1 MDPVS
6 KLIELFSEF
15 PGIGP
20 RQARRFAY
28 FILTRNN
35 GFLDD
40 FIRNIT
46 AAKKSL
52 KVCSSCQRFFTS
64 TNTSGSASKMCSICS
79 DEGRDHASLMIVA
92 RDSDLEAIEKSGVY
106 HGLYFILGGSV
117 PILEKEPEKRVR
129 LAELKKRIQ
138 KMQGETPPTTID
150 PVRRDG
156 QKPFSEGLSEGKG
169 LVPGG
174 KAHQQGKQA
183 AVLTSLE
190 IILSMSATPDG
201 EHTAEV
207 VKAFLEKNAA
217 SSKIKITFLG
227 KGLSTGTELEY
238 SDTETLKNALKN
250 RE

>member
-6 KLIELFSEF
+6 KLIELFSDF

-28 FILTRNN
+28 FVLTRPHA
-35 GFLDD
+35 FLED

-52 KVCSSCQRFFTS
+52 RICPSCQRFFTL
-64 TNTSGSASKMCSICS
+64 TNSSSSASKMCSICS
-79 DEGRDHASLMIVA
+79 DLTRDHTSLMIVA
-92 RDSDLEAIEKSGVY
+92 RDSDFESIEKSGVY
-106 HGLYFILGGSV
+106 NGLYFVLGGNV

-129 LAELKKRIQ
+129 LAELKKRV
-138 KMQGETPPTTID
+138 QGL
-150 PVRRDG
+150 PVYKNTRAT
-156 QKPFSEGLSEGKG
+156 
-169 LVPGG
+169 LV
-174 KAHQQGKQA
+174 
-183 AVLTSLE
+183 SE

-201 EHTAEV
+201 EHTADI
-207 VKAFLEKNAA
+207 VKGFLEKNVDT
-217 SSKIKITFLG
+217 SKIKTTVLG

-250 RE
+250 RA

>member
-1 MDPVS
+1 MDPVN

-35 GFLDD
+35 GFLDE
-40 FIRNIT
+40 FVRNIS

-52 KVCSSCQRFFTS
+52 RVCSSCQRFFTS

-79 DEGRDHASLMIVA
+79 DDTRDHASLMIVA
-92 RDSDLEAIEKSGVY
+92 RDSDLEAVEKSGVY
-106 HGLYFILGGSV
+106 NGLYFVLGGIV

-129 LAELKKRIQ
+129 LAELKKRV
-138 KMQGETPPTTID
+138 QGLPLYKNTRAT
-150 PVRRDG
+150 
-156 QKPFSEGLSEGKG
+156 
-169 LVPGG
+169 LV
-174 KAHQQGKQA
+174 Q
-183 AVLTSLE
+183 E
-190 IILSMSATPDG
+190 IILSMSVTPDG

-207 VKAFLEKNAA
+207 VKSFLEKNLDT
-217 SSKIKITFLG
+217 SKIKITVLG

-250 RE
+250 RA

>member
-1 MDPVS
+1 MDPVQ

-52 KVCSSCQRFFTS
+52 RICSSCQRFFTS

-92 RDSDLEAIEKSGVY
+92 RDSDLEAVEKSGVY
-106 HGLYFILGGSV
+106 HGLYFVLGGIV

-129 LAELKKRIQ
+129 LAELKKRV
-138 KMQGETPPTTID
+138 QGLPLDKSTRAEPGTILQN
-150 PVRRDG
+150 R
-156 QKPFSEGLSEGKG
+156 
-169 LVPGG
+169 LV
-174 KAHQQGKQA
+174 Q
-183 AVLTSLE
+183 E

-207 VKAFLEKNAA
+207 VKSFLEKNAA
-217 SSKIKITFLG
+217 SSKIKITVLG

-250 RE
+250 RA

>member
-1 MDPVS
+1 MDPIS

-40 FIRNIT
+40 FVKNIA

-52 KVCSSCQRFFTS
+52 RVCSSCQRFFTS

-79 DEGRDHASLMIVA
+79 DEGRDHVSLMIVS

-106 HGLYFILGGSV
+106 NGLYFVLGGSV

-129 LAELKKRIQ
+129 LAELKKRV
-138 KMQGETPPTTID
+138 QGLPLDKNTRAP
-150 PVRRDG
+150 
-156 QKPFSEGLSEGKG
+156 
-169 LVPGG
+169 LV
-174 KAHQQGKQA
+174 Q
-183 AVLTSLE
+183 E

-207 VKAFLEKNAA
+207 VKGFLEKSVA
-217 SSKIKITFLG
+217 SSKIKITVLG

-250 RE
+250 RG

>member
-52 KVCSSCQRFFTS
+52 RVCSLCQRFFTS
-64 TNTSGSASKMCSICS
+64 AEGRPTQKTCSICS
-79 DEGRDHASLMIVA
+79 DDTRDCTSLMIVA

-106 HGLYFILGGSV
+106 RGFYFVLGGIV

-129 LAELKKRIQ
+129 LKELKKRVSR
-138 KMQGETPPTTID
+138 D
-150 PVRRDG
+150 PI
-156 QKPFSEGLSEGKG
+156 SGKF
-169 LVPGG
+169 
-174 KAHQQGKQA
+174 A
-183 AVLTSLE
+183 E

-207 VKAFLEKNAA
+207 VKVFLEKNAA
-217 SSKIKITFLG
+217 SSKIKITVLG

-250 RE
+250 RA

>member
-28 FILTRNN
+28 FILTRNT

-52 KVCSSCQRFFTS
+52 RVCSSCQRFFTS

-79 DEGRDHASLMIVA
+79 DESRDHASLMIVA
-92 RDSDLEAIEKSGVY
+92 RDSDLEAVEKSGVY
-106 HGLYFILGGSV
+106 NGLYFVLGGSV

-129 LAELKKRIQ
+129 LAELKKRV
-138 KMQGETPPTTID
+138 QGLPLDKNTRAP
-150 PVRRDG
+150 
-156 QKPFSEGLSEGKG
+156 
-169 LVPGG
+169 LV
-174 KAHQQGKQA
+174 Q
-183 AVLTSLE
+183 E

-207 VKAFLEKNAA
+207 VKGFLEKSVA
-217 SSKIKITFLG
+217 SSKIKITVLG

-250 RE
+250 RG

>member
-28 FILTRNN
+28 FILTRNT

-52 KVCSSCQRFFTS
+52 RVCSSCQRFFTS

-79 DEGRDHASLMIVA
+79 DESRDHASLMIVA

-106 HGLYFILGGSV
+106 HGLYFVLGGNV

-129 LAELKKRIQ
+129 LAELKKRV
-138 KMQGETPPTTID
+138 QGLPLDKNTRAEPGTILLN
-150 PVRRDG
+150 R
-156 QKPFSEGLSEGKG
+156 
-169 LVPGG
+169 LV
-174 KAHQQGKQA
+174 Q
-183 AVLTSLE
+183 E

-207 VKAFLEKNAA
+207 VKVFLEKNAA
-217 SSKIKITFLG
+217 SSKIKITVLG

-250 RE
+250 RA

>member
-35 GFLDD
+35 GFLDE
-40 FIRNIT
+40 FVRNIS

-52 KVCSSCQRFFTS
+52 KVCALCQRFFTS
-64 TNTSGSASKMCSICS
+64 TNASKTCSICS
-79 DEGRDHASLMIVA
+79 DDTRDNTSLMIVA

-106 HGLYFILGGSV
+106 GGLYFVLGGNV

-129 LAELKKRIQ
+129 LAELKKRV
-138 KMQGETPPTTID
+138 QGAT
-150 PVRRDG
+150 
-156 QKPFSEGLSEGKG
+156 LS
-169 LVPGG
+169 
-174 KAHQQGKQA
+174 
-183 AVLTSLE
+183 E
-190 IILSMSATPDG
+190 IILSMSVTPDG

-207 VKAFLEKNAA
+207 AKGFIEKNIDGT
-217 SSKIKITFLG
+217 KTKITFLG

-250 RE
+250 RA

>member
-1 MDPVS
+1 MDPVN

-35 GFLDD
+35 GFLDE
-40 FIRNIT
+40 FVRNIS

-52 KVCSSCQRFFTS
+52 RVCSSCQRFFTS

-79 DEGRDHASLMIVA
+79 DDTRDHASLMIVA
-92 RDSDLEAIEKSGVY
+92 RDSDLEAVEKSGVY
-106 HGLYFILGGSV
+106 NGLYFVLGGIV

-129 LAELKKRIQ
+129 LAELKKRV
-138 KMQGETPPTTID
+138 QGPISVHRSD
-150 PVRRDG
+150 
-156 QKPFSEGLSEGKG
+156 
-169 LVPGG
+169 LV
-174 KAHQQGKQA
+174 Q
-183 AVLTSLE
+183 E
-190 IILSMSATPDG
+190 IILSMSVTPDG

-207 VKAFLEKNAA
+207 VKVFLEKNIKD
-217 SSKIKITFLG
+217 SKVKITVLG

-250 RE
+250 RA

>member
-40 FIRNIT
+40 FVKNIT

-52 KVCSSCQRFFTS
+52 RVCSSCQRFFTS

-79 DEGRDHASLMIVA
+79 DDTRDHTSLMIVA
-92 RDSDLEAIEKSGVY
+92 RDSDFEAVEKSGVY
-106 HGLYFILGGSV
+106 RGLYFVLGGIV

-129 LAELKKRIQ
+129 LAELKKRV
-138 KMQGETPPTTID
+138 QGLP
-150 PVRRDG
+150 
-156 QKPFSEGLSEGKG
+156 
-169 LVPGG
+169 
-174 KAHQQGKQA
+174 
-183 AVLTSLE
+183 LE
-190 IILSMSATPDG
+190 IILSMSVTPDG
-201 EHTAEV
+201 EHTADV

-217 SSKIKITFLG
+217 SSKIKITLLG

-250 RE
+250 RA

>member
-1 MDPVS
+1 MDPVN

-35 GFLDD
+35 GFLDE
-40 FIRNIT
+40 FVRNIS

-52 KVCSSCQRFFTS
+52 RVCSSCQRFFTS

-79 DEGRDHASLMIVA
+79 DDTRDHASLMIVA
-92 RDSDLEAIEKSGVY
+92 RDSDLEAVEKSGVY
-106 HGLYFILGGSV
+106 NGLYFVLGGIV

-129 LAELKKRIQ
+129 LAELKKRV
-138 KMQGETPPTTID
+138 QGLPLYKNTRAT
-150 PVRRDG
+150 
-156 QKPFSEGLSEGKG
+156 
-169 LVPGG
+169 LV
-174 KAHQQGKQA
+174 Q
-183 AVLTSLE
+183 E

-207 VKAFLEKNAA
+207 VKVFLEKNIKD
-217 SSKIKITFLG
+217 SKIKITVLG

-250 RE
+250 RA

>member
-1 MDPVS
+1 MDPVL

-28 FILTRNN
+28 FVLTRPHA
-35 GFLDD
+35 FLDD

-52 KVCSSCQRFFTS
+52 KICSSCQHFFTS
-64 TNTSGSASKMCSICS
+64 TQAYPRQTCSICS
-79 DEGRDHASLMIVA
+79 DNTRDHTSLMIVA
-92 RDSDLEAIEKSGVY
+92 RDSDLEAIEKSDVY
-106 HGLYFILGGSV
+106 NGLYFVLGGII

-129 LAELKKRIQ
+129 LAELKKRV
-138 KMQGETPPTTID
+138 QGLPLHKDTRP
-150 PVRRDG
+150 
-156 QKPFSEGLSEGKG
+156 L
-169 LVPGG
+169 LV
-174 KAHQQGKQA
+174 Q
-183 AVLTSLE
+183 E
-190 IILSMSATPDG
+190 IILSMSVTPDG

-207 VKAFLEKNAA
+207 VKSFIEKNVDV
-217 SSKIKITFLG
+217 SKIKITILG

-250 RE
+250 RA

>member
-1 MDPVS
+1 MDPVN

-40 FIRNIT
+40 FTRNIA

-52 KVCSSCQRFFTS
+52 RVCSMCQRFFTS
-64 TNTSGSASKMCSICS
+64 AEGRPPQAAKTCPICS
-79 DEGRDHASLMIVA
+79 DDTRDQASLMIVA
-92 RDSDLEAIEKSGVY
+92 RDSDFEAIEKSGVY

-129 LAELKKRIQ
+129 LAELKKRV
-138 KMQGETPPTTID
+138 QG
-150 PVRRDG
+150 VG
-156 QKPFSEGLSEGKG
+156 QD
-169 LVPGG
+169 VI
-174 KAHQQGKQA
+174 
-183 AVLTSLE
+183 LTE
-190 IILSMSATPDG
+190 IILSMSVTPDG

-207 VKAFLEKNAA
+207 VKAFLEKSIDAE
-217 SSKIKITFLG
+217 KVKITVLG

-250 RE
+250 RA

>member
-1 MDPVS
+1 MDPVN

-35 GFLDD
+35 GFLDE
-40 FIRNIT
+40 FVRNIS

-52 KVCSSCQRFFTS
+52 RVCSSCQRFFTS

-79 DEGRDHASLMIVA
+79 DDTRDHASLMIVA
-92 RDSDLEAIEKSGVY
+92 RDSDLEAVEKSGVY
-106 HGLYFILGGSV
+106 NGLYFVLGGIV

-129 LAELKKRIQ
+129 LAELKKRV
-138 KMQGETPPTTID
+138 QGLPLYKNTRAT
-150 PVRRDG
+150 
-156 QKPFSEGLSEGKG
+156 
-169 LVPGG
+169 LV
-174 KAHQQGKQA
+174 Q
-183 AVLTSLE
+183 E

-207 VKAFLEKNAA
+207 VKVFLEKNIKD
-217 SSKIKITFLG
+217 SKVKITVLG
-227 KGLSTGTELEY
+227 KGLSTGTELGIFGY
-238 SDTETLKNALKN
+238 GDTEECAEK
-250 RE
+250 

>member
-1 MDPVS
+1 MDPVN

-35 GFLDD
+35 GFLDE
-40 FIRNIT
+40 FVRNIS

-52 KVCSSCQRFFTS
+52 RVCSSCQRFFTS

-79 DEGRDHASLMIVA
+79 DDTRDHASLMIVA
-92 RDSDLEAIEKSGVY
+92 RDSDLEAVEKSGVY
-106 HGLYFILGGSV
+106 NGLYFVLGGIV

-129 LAELKKRIQ
+129 LAELKKRV
-138 KMQGETPPTTID
+138 QGLPLYKNTRAT
-150 PVRRDG
+150 
-156 QKPFSEGLSEGKG
+156 
-169 LVPGG
+169 LV
-174 KAHQQGKQA
+174 Q
-183 AVLTSLE
+183 E

-207 VKAFLEKNAA
+207 VKVFLEKNIKD
-217 SSKIKITFLG
+217 SKVKITVLG

-250 RE
+250 RA

>member
-1 MDPVS
+1 MDPIN

-28 FILTRNN
+28 FVLTRPHA
-35 GFLDD
+35 FLED
-40 FIRNIT
+40 FLRNIT

-52 KVCSSCQRFFTS
+52 KVCTSCQRFFTS
-64 TNTSGSASKMCSICS
+64 TNASSNASKMCSIC
-79 DEGRDHASLMIVA
+79 DDDTRDHASLMIVA

-106 HGLYFILGGSV
+106 SGLYFVLGGNV

-129 LAELKKRIQ
+129 LADLKKRVS
-138 KMQGETPPTTID
+138 GGPT
-150 PVRRDG
+150 
-156 QKPFSEGLSEGKG
+156 SGK
-169 LVPGG
+169 LV
-174 KAHQQGKQA
+174 
-183 AVLTSLE
+183 E

-207 VKAFLEKNAA
+207 VRSFLEKNVDT
-217 SSKIKITFLG
+217 SKIKITVLG

-250 RE
+250 RA

>member
-1 MDPVS
+1 MDPVN

-35 GFLDD
+35 GFLDE
-40 FIRNIT
+40 FVRNIS

-52 KVCSSCQRFFTS
+52 RVCSMCQRFFTS
-64 TNTSGSASKMCSICS
+64 TQDRPALKVCSICS
-79 DEGRDHASLMIVA
+79 DETRDHASLMIVA

-106 HGLYFILGGSV
+106 NGLYFVLGGIV

-129 LAELKKRIQ
+129 LAELKKR
-138 KMQGETPPTTID
+138 
-150 PVRRDG
+150 V
-156 QKPFSEGLSEGKG
+156 S
-169 LVPGG
+169 GG
-174 KAHQQGKQA
+174 
-183 AVLTSLE
+183 LTSGKLVE

-207 VKAFLEKNAA
+207 VKVFLEKNTA
-217 SSKIKITFLG
+217 SSKIKITVLG

-250 RE
+250 RA

>member
-35 GFLDD
+35 SFLDD
-40 FIRNIT
+40 FVKNIA

-52 KVCSSCQRFFTS
+52 RVCSSCQRFFTL

-79 DEGRDHASLMIVA
+79 DEGRDHTSLMIVA
-92 RDSDLEAIEKSGVY
+92 RDSDLEAVEKSGVY
-106 HGLYFILGGSV
+106 NGLYFVLGGIV

-129 LAELKKRIQ
+129 LAELKKRV
-138 KMQGETPPTTID
+138 QGLPLDKSTRAEPGTILLN
-150 PVRRDG
+150 R
-156 QKPFSEGLSEGKG
+156 
-169 LVPGG
+169 LV
-174 KAHQQGKQA
+174 Q
-183 AVLTSLE
+183 E

-207 VKAFLEKNAA
+207 VKSFLEKNAPN
-217 SSKIKITFLG
+217 SKIKITVLG

-250 RE
+250 RA

>member
-52 KVCSSCQRFFTS
+52 RVCPSCQRFFTS
-64 TNTSGSASKMCSICS
+64 TNTSSNASKICSICS

-106 HGLYFILGGSV
+106 NGLYFVLGGIV

-129 LAELKKRIQ
+129 LAELKKRVQ
-138 KMQGETPPTTID
+138 KMQE
-150 PVRRDG
+150 
-156 QKPFSEGLSEGKG
+156 EMEKG
-169 LVPGG
+169 R
-174 KAHQQGKQA
+174 KEEKNA
-183 AVLTSLE
+183 TSFE
-190 IILSMSATPDG
+190 IILSMSVTPDG

-207 VKAFLEKNAA
+207 VKVFLEKNIDT
-217 SSKIKITFLG
+217 SKLKITVLG

-250 RE
+250 RY